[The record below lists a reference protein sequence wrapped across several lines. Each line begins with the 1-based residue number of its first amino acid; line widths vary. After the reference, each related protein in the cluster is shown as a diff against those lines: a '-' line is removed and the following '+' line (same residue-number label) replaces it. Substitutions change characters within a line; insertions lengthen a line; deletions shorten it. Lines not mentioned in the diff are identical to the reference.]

1 MFSYYFF
8 EVFFEAVDEVFFAA
22 ELLVFPDVEVFFP
35 AVLLVFPEVEVFLPE
50 VVLVFPEVE
59 VFLPEV
65 LPVLPELAGF
75 FADVLS
81 VFFPEVLGFFG
92 FSSSSAE
99 VSVETRFMIPPKS
112 PPPFPLLPPKS
123 PPRRPPP

>member
-8 EVFFEAVDEVFFAA
+8 EVFFEAADEFFFAA
-22 ELLVFPDVEVFFP
+22 ELP
-35 AVLLVFPEVEVFLPE
+35 VLPEVDVFLPE
-50 VVLVFPEVE
+50 AVLVFPEVE

-75 FADVLS
+75 FADELS
-81 VFFPEVLGFFG
+81 VFFPEVFGFLG
-92 FSSSSAE
+92 FSSSSAD
-99 VSVETRFMIPPKS
+99 VSVETRFMIPPRR
-112 PPPFPLLPPKS
+112 PPPLPLLPPKS